1 MSAAGTSPAHPRQ
14 PVGALDAKR
23 LPDHRARWGPP
34 GLTLCSD
41 LPPSCTK
48 ERLDQWGAAHL
59 LLSWWWTTTKAED
72 TALLRLKTLSPA
84 GHAHSASSALG
95 NRVINSNV
103 TDHISIF
110 FKQHVCSMETSENI
124 LWASY
129 RGIFE
134 RDFSYGHLSIIC
146 SYFLETHPFLR
157 LTFFDIHFVVFC
169 LQVWEL
175 CYYCF
180 NISCKRTKL
189 RAKNKKNSL
198 IWQCI
203 SVNWHKVNGTSNSFS
218 YSSYNVFCFCLY
230 TELHICWCGWCGRTR
245 GTTMSS
251 TFFISALVC
260 WEGNW
265 ESNLPLIWVTKSQ
278 WKVRL
283 YRKHR
288 NTQHC
293 TAQGIK
299 CLIPGN
305 IRGKFLEKKK
315 KKAIFWIL
323 CIQSVCRKQSHWPG
337 SQTHL
342 SY

>member
-1 MSAAGTSPAHPRQ
+1 M
-14 PVGALDAKR
+14 
-23 LPDHRARWGPP
+23 
-34 GLTLCSD
+34 
-41 LPPSCTK
+41 
-48 ERLDQWGAAHL
+48 
-59 LLSWWWTTTKAED
+59 
-72 TALLRLKTLSPA
+72 
-84 GHAHSASSALG
+84 
-95 NRVINSNV
+95 
-103 TDHISIF
+103 
-110 FKQHVCSMETSENI
+110 
-124 LWASY
+124 
-129 RGIFE
+129 
-134 RDFSYGHLSIIC
+134 
-146 SYFLETHPFLR
+146 
-157 LTFFDIHFVVFC
+157 
-169 LQVWEL
+169 WEL

-189 RAKNKKNSL
+189 RAKNKKKKSL

-278 WKVRL
+278 WKLRL

-305 IRGKFLEKKK
+305 ISGKFLEKKK
-315 KKAIFWIL
+315 KKKRRFSEFSAFSQYAESSLIDLVPKHICHINDTKQPWFFKKRPIL
-323 CIQSVCRKQSHWPG
+323 YLPLREF
-337 SQTHL
+337 
-342 SY
+342 